1 MERNRVV
8 PKSDHLLYTKCA
20 QVGRGRVGDTSV
32 HRWGGA
38 GWGTQVCTGGEG
50 QGGGHECAQ
59 VGRGRVGD
67 TASSCDLV

>member
-38 GWGTQVCTGGEG
+38 GGGTQ
-50 QGGGHECAQ
+50 
-59 VGRGRVGD
+59 RL
-67 TASSCDLV
+67 LVILCESGS